1 LAKGG
6 PFIEG
11 EEDIRVRIAADL
23 AEEALSQTEDAVPDV
38 VVELADDPGEEGP
51 EMTGLD
57 IDLSLEKK
65 EGDSTQETSSFHFR
79 EDSKLILLLASY

>member
-1 LAKGG
+1 MAKGC

-11 EEDIRVRIAADL
+11 EEDIRVGVAADL
-23 AEEALSQTEDAVPDV
+23 AKEALGQAEDAVPDV

-51 EMTGLD
+51 EMAGLD

-65 EGDSTQETSSFHFR
+65 EGDSTQETTSFHFWK
-79 EDSKLILLLASY
+79 DSKLILLLACY